1 MRASIGQCRG
11 AIDSEQPDK
20 PETPP
25 PGPLSLEAPGASRS
39 PGWANLT
46 RAQRGALDSGFR
58 TLLGCVLTTEES
70 SALWA
75 KRT

>member
-1 MRASIGQCRG
+1 MSASIGQCRG

-20 PETPP
+20 LETPP

-39 PGWANLT
+39 PVWADLT

-70 SALWA
+70 SALGA